1 MSENTVAAPTVV
13 PVPPPDRLP
22 AAVPVHKRKRHKHNR
37 AGYGFIAPWLI
48 GIFGFTL
55 VPMVY
60 SLYLSLTKFNLLTA
74 PQWTGLDNY
83 LTLLQDQRY
92 LQAVKVTLIY
102 VVTSVPLKLALA
114 LLVAVALNRGLTALG
129 FYRSVFY
136 LPSLLGASV
145 AVSVMWRQIFSQQGL
160 LNEFLSWF
168 GIRGADWIGDPRYA
182 LWTLVLLSGWQFGT
196 PMLIFLAGLKQLP
209 QDLYEAAALDGA
221 GRVRVF
227 FRITLPLLS
236 PMVFFNLVLETI
248 NAFQTFT
255 PAFVVSGGTGGPIDS
270 TLLYTLYLYLKGFGS
285 LQMGYASA
293 MAWVLF
299 LVIGAFTAVYF
310 WSARRWVNY
319 AD

>member
-1 MSENTVAAPTVV
+1 MPSTTGATELK
-13 PVPPPDRLP
+13 PPDAKP
-22 AAVPVHKRKRHKHNR
+22 GAVVPVHKRKRHKHNL

-48 GIFGFTL
+48 GLFGFTL
-55 VPMVY
+55 LPMVY
-60 SLYLSLTKFNLLTA
+60 SAYLSMTKFDLLTP
-74 PQWTGLDNY
+74 PQWTGFSNY
-83 LTLLQDQRY
+83 TQLLEDERY

-102 VVTSVPLKLALA
+102 VVTSVPLKLAAA
-114 LLVAVALNRGLTALG
+114 LLVAMALNRGLRGLG

-160 LNEFLSWF
+160 LNDFLGLF
-168 GIRGADWIGDPRYA
+168 GIQGADWLGDPRFA
-182 LWTLVLLSGWQFGT
+182 IWTLVLLSAWQFGT

-209 QDLYEAAALDGA
+209 RDLYEAAALDGA
-221 GRVRVF
+221 GRFRMF
-227 FRITLPLLS
+227 FKITLPLLS

-255 PAFVVSGGTGGPIDS
+255 PAYVVSGGLGGPIDS

-285 LQMGYASA
+285 MQMGYASA

-299 LVIGAFTAVYF
+299 AVIGVFTALYF

>member
-1 MSENTVAAPTVV
+1 MSEKTVAAPAVV
-13 PVPPPDRLP
+13 AAPPAPPRSTR
-22 AAVPVHKRKRHKHNR
+22 VNKRKRHKHNL
-37 AGYGFIAPWLI
+37 AGYGFLAPWLI
-48 GIFGFTL
+48 GVFGFTL
-55 VPMVY
+55 IPMVY

-74 PQWTGLDNY
+74 PQWIGFDNY
-83 LTLLQDQRY
+83 VNLLSDPRY

-114 LLVAVALNRGLTALG
+114 LLVAVALNRGLAALG

-168 GIRGADWIGDPRYA
+168 GIHGADWIGDPRYA
-182 LWTLVLLSGWQFGT
+182 MWTLVLLSGWQFGT

-209 QDLYEAAALDGA
+209 HDLYEAAALDGA
-221 GRVRVF
+221 GPVRVF
-227 FRITLPLLS
+227 FTITLPLLS

-255 PAFVVSGGTGGPIDS
+255 PAFVVSAGTGGPIDS

-319 AD
+319 AE